1 MYYCI
6 KSLSSTRYMK
16 DFIKKLKRFF
26 KNLFKR
32 NKKEIEEERKLTQK
46 EPTVEKEK
54 GIPEYKA
61 TLHFGNNHWQLFTS
75 FINKAEKEIKIMTGS
90 VSDTALSLILEG
102 VKQNIDIKIIT
113 GRGRGYNNIFLM
125 ENIGME
131 HIKQCARLHAKFCII
146 DRKLMISGSSNITK
160 GSLGDKEGR
169 SGFFEADIV
178 IVNENIIRSAEH
190 LFDILWKEKNDISV
204 LKNNSGF
211 ISSAF
216 GVPLRLKELV
226 EKATQEIVV
235 IVPPF
240 LSLPDNY
247 ISISRYIRELN
258 PNVKIKII
266 TAYRIGKDHLDG
278 YNEIKSFKNTK
289 IVLVRNRIHAK
300 VYMFDSKIAVVSSI
314 NLTFTSWITS
324 LEAGIIVR
332 DESILELLKST
343 ISQLETN
350 EVPIST
356 KDTEDNEPSKPRN
369 EDIEFIS
376 PKFETEGEKI
386 RNSLKATLVPR
397 SEVTRKGSK
406 NGGEGKHLPP
416 KEKTLS
422 VTAIKPKMMDR
433 KKRSKFTY
441 LSSWT
446 FNQLED
452 YCRCNRI
459 IIPPIVNKK
468 SLIKTI
474 RESNPKS
481 LPRLTYL
488 KNILQNCSD
497 YRFRDVV
504 NISRSK
510 LYRINIELYLLPTEI
525 KDFPEYPFPI
535 IGYGKN
541 EFWEFIAYHKENKKV
556 IEIVE
561 RHFAKS
567 ELTIYKTI
575 LKKYPEI
582 LLKIFPSGKPSKIKN
597 EKKRPRPNRYPNLIY
612 WTIPQLKRYA
622 KNNGILLKD
631 DKKELIKNI
640 ENAKPKNIPRLDF
653 IRNLLKNE
661 RVFNKYVELAL
672 NDDLISFSLKLT
684 KRYNGYNHYS
694 HNPWHHARQFVLSNK
709 KRKFV
714 IDLLEQKLAKKENKL
729 RTMLKSDVNIE
740 DFLLIF
746 PDEMLEEK
754 GEEK

>member
-1 MYYCI
+1 
-6 KSLSSTRYMK
+6 MK
-16 DFIKKLKRFF
+16 DFIKKVKRFF

-32 NKKEIEEERKLTQK
+32 NKKEIEEERKLKQK
-46 EPTVEKEK
+46 ESTVEKKKE
-54 GIPEYKA
+54 ISEYKT
-61 TLHFGNNHWQLFTS
+61 TLHFGYNHWQLFTS
-75 FINKAEKEIKIMTGS
+75 LINKAEKEIKIMTGS

-102 VKQNIDIKIIT
+102 VKQNVDIKIIT

-131 HIKQCARLHAKFCII
+131 RIKQCARLHAKFCII

-178 IVNENIIRSAEH
+178 IANENIIRSAEH

-216 GVPLRLKELV
+216 GVPLRLKELI
-226 EKATQEIVV
+226 EKTTQEIVV

-266 TAYRIGKDHLDG
+266 TAYRIGKNHLNG
-278 YNEIKSFKNTK
+278 YKEIKSFKNTK

-332 DESILELLKST
+332 DEPILELLKST

-356 KDTEDNEPSKPRN
+356 KDTENNEPTKPRN
-369 EDIEFIS
+369 EDIESIY

-386 RNSLKATLVPR
+386 RNKLKTMFVPR

-406 NGGEGKHLPP
+406 NDGKRKRLSP
-416 KEKTLS
+416 KEKALL
-422 VTAIKPKMMDR
+422 VTAVKPKIMDG
-433 KKRSKFTY
+433 KKRSKFNY

-446 FNQLED
+446 FNQLEN
-452 YCRCNRI
+452 YCRQNRLM
-459 IIPPIVNKK
+459 IPSIVNKK
-468 SLIKTI
+468 SLIKAI

-481 LPRLTYL
+481 LPRLTYI

-497 YRFRDVV
+497 YRFRDVI
-504 NISRSK
+504 NISHSK

-541 EFWEFIAYHKENKKV
+541 EFWEFIAKHKENKKV

-561 RHFAKS
+561 SHFAKN
-567 ELTIYKTI
+567 ELTIYKNI
-575 LKKYPEI
+575 VKKYPEI
-582 LLKIFPSGKPSKIKN
+582 LLKIFPSGKPSKTKN

-622 KNNGILLKD
+622 KNNGILLED
-631 DKKELIKNI
+631 NKKELIKNI
-640 ENAKPKNIPRLDF
+640 ENAKPKNTPRLDF
-653 IRNLLKNE
+653 IRKLLENE

-672 NDDLISFSLKLT
+672 NDDLVSFSLKLS
-684 KRYNGYNHYS
+684 KKYNGYNHYP
-694 HNPWHHARQFVLSNK
+694 HNPWHHMRQFILNNK

-714 IDLLEQKLAKKENKL
+714 VDLLEQTLAKKENTL

-746 PDEMLEEK
+746 PDKLLEEK